1 MLGSLLRVSVWF
13 KKEEKS
19 EEVRQP
25 NLLNRMLF
33 RLGETYLK
41 FVNIF

>member
-1 MLGSLLRVSVWF
+1 MLCSLLKVASWF

-19 EEVRQP
+19 DEARQP